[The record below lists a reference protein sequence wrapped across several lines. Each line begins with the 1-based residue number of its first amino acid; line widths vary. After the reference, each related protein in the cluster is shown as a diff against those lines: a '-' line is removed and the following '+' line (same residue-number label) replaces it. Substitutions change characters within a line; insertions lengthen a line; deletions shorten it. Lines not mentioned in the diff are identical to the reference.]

1 MKPRNEFIPIRGCE
15 LKSSFCWVKSWRKS
29 SSPCG
34 VWVVIPSDSLKN
46 LESTVHPLR
55 GVSWKFGKADSL
67 SNCFVHPYAGMRVV
81 MGITTLNDF
90 KIRSSPCGDVGWNIF
105 YKHSLTGLFS
115 FIPIRG
121 CGLKYYNPCRSSC
134 GSSPCG
140 GVGWNTKESTAVF
153 WSVPFIPLRGCGLKC
168 DLDVT

>member
-1 MKPRNEFIPIRGCE
+1 MQEEIRFIPIRGVGWNDTAFKGASIAE
-15 LKSSFCWVKSWRKS
+15 GSSPCGGVGWNLTFCGIRFILSCSSPCGGVGCNVQIFKFTTQAFC

-90 KIRSSPCGDVGWNIF
+90 KIRSSPCGDVGWNCKNSFIEF
-105 YKHSLTGLFS
+105 NNIA

-121 CGLKYYNPCRSSC
+121 CGLK
-134 GSSPCG
+134 
-140 GVGWNTKESTAVF
+140 
-153 WSVPFIPLRGCGLKC
+153 
-168 DLDVT
+168 